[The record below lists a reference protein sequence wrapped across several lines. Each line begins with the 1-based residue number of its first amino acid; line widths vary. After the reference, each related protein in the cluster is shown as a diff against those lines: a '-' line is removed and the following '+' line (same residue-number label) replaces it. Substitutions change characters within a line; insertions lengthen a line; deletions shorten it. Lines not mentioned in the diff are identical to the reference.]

1 MNRPYVYILAKGLQV
16 SGFLTMPWAL
26 WHGMAREDMTSELLL
41 LGFGAAMFLLGRRL
55 ETGAGRG

>member
-1 MNRPYVYILAKGLQV
+1 LSRSTTYILAKGLQV

-41 LGFGAAMFLLGRRL
+41 LGVGAAVFLLGRRL
-55 ETGAGRG
+55 ESGLSS